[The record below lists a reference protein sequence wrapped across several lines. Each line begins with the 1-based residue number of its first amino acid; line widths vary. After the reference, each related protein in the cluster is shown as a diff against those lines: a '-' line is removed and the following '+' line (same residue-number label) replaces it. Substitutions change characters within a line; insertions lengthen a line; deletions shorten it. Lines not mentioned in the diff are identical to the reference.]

1 MKLYHYCPLI
11 FSLLLIISCKSN
23 VHDDYKTNPK
33 EPIVIDLE
41 KNLKNFKP
49 ASLSQLGASIN
60 YIPLETSRSVTIGTI
75 KGIEMDKEYIL
86 VNDKEKNVYLFQQN
100 GVFISTIGK
109 QGRGPN
115 DFILPSVPKIAFDLI
130 YVPDIIGNKI
140 QIYNFKGA
148 HINSIKVPEWHLS
161 ATPQLKN
168 WHPTSKSSAYIYV
181 PINSGDQKYRLIEI
195 NDRGDTLS
203 TFPNTT
209 FFQMSPTAS
218 TYVGGSI
225 AQACNIYK
233 YGNALRMSERLVD
246 TIREITNDTL
256 LPIYITHRGRYG
268 IPTHLLGKDME
279 QPDIMSI
286 RKNLIWVWQV
296 FETSNYL
303 FLLVRAYGENYPFKF
318 KNSRFGFGFPMNIIV
333 IYNKEKD
340 EYFSVAPSGVD
351 HQLEPL
357 GIENDIDGGINFA
370 PMYSPNERTLV
381 SWFNAY
387 DLKAHVASEAF
398 RSSTPK
404 YPVRKRELEALAN
417 RLKDDDN
424 PVLMV
429 VTFEE

>member
-1 MKLYHYCPLI
+1 
-11 FSLLLIISCKSN
+11 
-23 VHDDYKTNPK
+23 VHDDNNTNPK
-33 EPIVIDLE
+33 DPIVIDLE

-49 ASLSQLGASIN
+49 ASLSQLGASIK
-60 YIPLETSRSVTIGTI
+60 YIPLETNRSVVISSIT
-75 KGIEMDKEYIL
+75 GIELDEKFI
-86 VNDKEKNVYLFQQN
+86 VINDRKNVYLYQQN
-100 GVFISTIGK
+100 GSFISKIGK
-109 QGRGPN
+109 QGRGPHE
-115 DFILPSVPKIAFDLI
+115 FISPRPPKIAFDLI
-130 YVPDIIGNKI
+130 FVPDLVSSKI
-140 QIYNFKGA
+140 QVYNFKGEYV
-148 HINSIKVPEWHLS
+148 NSIKVPKSHLS
-161 ATPQLKN
+161 TGFLLKN
-168 WHPTSKSSAYIYV
+168 WHPTSKSSAYVYV
-181 PINSGDQKYRLIEI
+181 PNTSGSQKYRLIEI

-203 TFPNTT
+203 TVPNTT
-209 FFQMSPTAS
+209 FFQKNLKHS
-218 TYVGGSI
+218 TYSDGTISR
-225 AQACNIYK
+225 ASNIYK
-233 YGNALRMSERLVD
+233 YRNALRLSERLND

-268 IPTHLLGKDME
+268 IPTQLLGKDIE

-318 KNSRFGFGFPMNIIV
+318 KNSKFGFDFPMNIIV
-333 IYNKEKD
+333 IYNKEKE

-404 YPVRKRELEALAN
+404 YPERKRELEALAN

>member
-1 MKLYHYCPLI
+1 MVYYYVKATELLIILKTITMKFYHYCPLI
-11 FSLLLIISCKSN
+11 ISLLLITSCNSN
-23 VHDDYKTNPK
+23 LHDDNKTNPK

-60 YIPLETSRSVTIGTI
+60 YIPLETSRSVVISSIT
-75 KGIEMDKEYIL
+75 GIEMDKEYIL
-86 VNDKEKNVYLFQQN
+86 ISDKGKNVNLYQQN
-100 GVFISTIGK
+100 GEFISKIGK

-115 DFILPSVPKIAFDLI
+115 DFIFPLPPKIAFGLI
-130 YVPDIIGNKI
+130 YVPDLISSKI
-140 QIYNFKGA
+140 QVYNFKGEFV
-148 HINSIKVPEWHLS
+148 NSIKVPENHLS
-161 ATPQLKN
+161 GTPQLKN

-195 NDRGDTLS
+195 NDKGDTLS

-209 FFQMSPTAS
+209 FFQMYPKAS

-225 AQACNIYK
+225 AKACNIYK

-286 RKNLIWVWQV
+286 RKNLIWVWRV

-318 KNSRFGFGFPMNIIV
+318 KNSRFGSSSLV
-333 IYNKEKD
+333 EL
-340 EYFSVAPSGVD
+340 VR
-351 HQLEPL
+351 L
-357 GIENDIDGGINFA
+357 G
-370 PMYSPNERTLV
+370 RC
-381 SWFNAY
+381 
-387 DLKAHVASEAF
+387 
-398 RSSTPK
+398 
-404 YPVRKRELEALAN
+404 
-417 RLKDDDN
+417 
-424 PVLMV
+424 
-429 VTFEE
+429 

>member
-1 MKLYHYCPLI
+1 MKFYHYSP
-11 FSLLLIISCKSN
+11 LIISLLFITSCKN
-23 VHDDYKTNPK
+23 NLHEDNKTNHK
-33 EPIVIDLE
+33 EPIVINLE

-75 KGIEMDKEYIL
+75 TGIEINKEYIL
-86 VNDKEKNVYLFQQN
+86 ISGKEKKVYLYQQN
-100 GVFISTIGK
+100 GIFISTIGK

-115 DFILPSVPKIAFDLI
+115 DFILPLPPKIAFGLI
-130 YVPDIIGNKI
+130 YVPDLLSSKI
-140 QIYNFKGA
+140 QIYNFKGE
-148 HINSIKVPEWHLS
+148 HVNSIKVPENHLS
-161 ATPQLKN
+161 GTPQLKN

-181 PINSGDQKYRLIEI
+181 PITSGDQKYRLIEI

-209 FFQMSPTAS
+209 FFQMDPTAS
-218 TYVGGSI
+218 TYVGGTISK
-225 AQACNIYK
+225 ACNIYE

-246 TIREITNDTL
+246 TIRQITNDTL

-268 IPTHLLGKDME
+268 IPTQLLGKDME

-286 RKNLIWVWQV
+286 RKNLIWVWRV
-296 FETSNYL
+296 FETKQHL

-333 IYNKEKD
+333 IYDKEKD
-340 EYFSVAPSGVD
+340 EYFSVAPSGVE

-370 PMYSPNERTLV
+370 PTYSPNERTLV

-387 DLKAHVASEAF
+387 DLKAHVASEEF
-398 RSSTPK
+398 RGSTPK
-404 YPVRKRELEALAN
+404 YPERKRELEALAN
-417 RLKDDDN
+417 RLKIDDN

-429 VTFEE
+429 VTFKE

>member
-1 MKLYHYCPLI
+1 L
-11 FSLLLIISCKSN
+11 
-23 VHDDYKTNPK
+23 HDDNKTNPQK
-33 EPIVIDLE
+33 PIVIDLE

-75 KGIEMDKEYIL
+75 KGIEIDKEYIL

-100 GVFISTIGK
+100 GAFISTIGK

-115 DFILPSVPKIAFDLI
+115 DFILPSVPKIAFGLI

-148 HINSIKVPEWHLS
+148 HVNSIKVPEWHLS

-181 PINSGDQKYRLIEI
+181 PINSGGQKYRLIEI

-203 TFPNTT
+203 TLPNTT
-209 FFQMSPTAS
+209 FFQKHLTHS
-218 TYVGGSI
+218 TYSDGTTSS
-225 AQACNIYK
+225 ACNIYK
-233 YGNALRMSERLVD
+233 YGSALRMSERLVD

-256 LPIYITHRGRYG
+256 LPIYITRRGRYG
-268 IPTHLLGKDME
+268 IPTHLLGEDME

-318 KNSRFGFGFPMNIIV
+318 KNSRFGFGFPMNIMV

-357 GIENDIDGGINFA
+357 GIENDIDGGINFS

-404 YPVRKRELEALAN
+404 YPERKHELEALAN